1 VAEGTIWALHH
12 SGGRSLVEEQ
22 RIAIGWVD
30 AGDLTALPEDREA
43 FKAHLRARFEGKSEA
58 WVANAAGQ
66 LLRFRHV
73 MQEGELVVYPQKVD
87 RTINIG
93 RITGPYSY
101 EPQVS
106 ERYPHQRTVE
116 WIAEGLSRAQ
126 FSQGC
131 LYELGAA
138 MSVFTVKTHRAEI
151 LKAAGLAAAEVG
163 PEPPAEV
170 AAGPEDAPTA
180 ERITELT
187 RDYILETFNTDLKGH
202 PFAQFCGWLLE
213 ALGYAAQVG
222 RPGTDQGVDII
233 ATEDPLGVKRPLLK
247 VQCKSGAGAVGSP
260 EVQALNG
267 TLAESELGLFI
278 AVGDFTAQ
286 ARQVASGMPK
296 MRLIGPDDLVDLIL
310 DHYGDLADEAK
321 EALRLRRVW
330 VPDRD
335 TGDENL

>member
-1 VAEGTIWALHH
+1 M
-12 SGGRSLVEEQ
+12 EER

-30 AGDLTALPEDREA
+30 AGDLTNLPEDREA
-43 FKAHLRARFEGKSEA
+43 FKAHLRNRYQDKPEG
-58 WVANAAGQ
+58 WIANAAGQ
-66 LLRFRHV
+66 LLRFRHI
-73 MQEGELVVYPQKVD
+73 MQVGELIVYPQKSD

-93 RITGPYSY
+93 RISSDYSY
-101 EPQVS
+101 EPEIS
-106 ERYPHQRTVE
+106 ERYPHRRTVQ
-116 WIAEGLSRAQ
+116 WIAEGLPRGQ

-131 LYELGAA
+131 LYELGSA
-138 MSVFTVKTHRAEI
+138 MSVFTVKTHRVEI
-151 LKAAGLAAAEVG
+151 LKAAHIDTTSDAEPAAEGVVG
-163 PEPPAEV
+163 T
-170 AAGPEDAPTA
+170 EDAPTA

-222 RPGTDQGVDII
+222 RPGTDQGVDIV

-247 VQCKSGAGAVGSP
+247 VQCKSGSGAVGSA

-278 AVGDFTAQ
+278 AVGDFTAP
-286 ARQVASGMPK
+286 ARQVAAGMPK

-310 DHYGDLADEAK
+310 DHYGNLADEAK